1 MGGRAV
7 EGTGLENRQGFT
19 LLVGSNPTPS
29 ATPLFLP
36 VSGRLKNGGITSPDV
51 PKHVSGC
58 LWRFPAISYKM
69 GERTGEI
76 SAMGRTGKLTAIEVT
91 RAKGPAVLH
100 DGGGLYLRVSAA
112 DTKSWVFR
120 FQLSGKRRDMGLGPF
135 PDISLADARQKA
147 AEHRKQRHDGID
159 PLDAKV
165 AQRQAQR
172 AAVAKGRTFSEVA
185 EEFMRRNKA
194 GWRNPKHRRQW
205 ESTLAAYAYPVLGGL
220 PVSAIDAGLV
230 VQVLDPIWTEKPE
243 TASRVRGRIE
253 AVLDAATV
261 RGFRQGP
268 NPAQWK
274 GNLAHILPA
283 RAKVR
288 RVEQHAALPYDDLP
302 EFFATLQD
310 REGMAARALEFA
322 ILTAARTGEV
332 LGATWREI
340 DLNAKVWIVPSARMK
355 GGREHRVSLS
365 ATTLVL
371 LDKVRPLALTSDGDP
386 DPAAPVF
393 PGPRRAL
400 PLSQM
405 AMLMLLRRIG
415 RGGLTTHGFRSTFS
429 DWAAE
434 RTNYPRE
441 VVEMALA
448 HAIESKVEAAY
459 RRGDLFE
466 KRRQLMEAWA
476 RFCETLAGTGEVI
489 SLRAGA

>member
-1 MGGRAV
+1 MA
-7 EGTGLENRQGFT
+7 
-19 LLVGSNPTPS
+19 
-29 ATPLFLP
+29 
-36 VSGRLKNGGITSPDV
+36 
-51 PKHVSGC
+51 
-58 LWRFPAISYKM
+58 
-69 GERTGEI
+69 
-76 SAMGRTGKLTAIEVT
+76 RTGKLLAVEV
-91 RAKGPAVLH
+91 AKVKGPGELH
-100 DGGGLYLRVSAA
+100 DGGGLYLGASRTE
-112 DTKSWVFR
+112 TKSWICR
-120 FQLSGKRRDMGLGPF
+120 FQRDGRRRDMGLGPY
-135 PDISLADARQKA
+135 PDISLADARTRA
-147 AEHRKQRHDGID
+147 STHRRQLHDGID
-159 PLDAKV
+159 PLDAKE
-165 AQRQAQR
+165 AQRRVER
-172 AAVAKGRTFSEVA
+172 ASVAKGRTFREIA
-185 EEFMRRNKA
+185 EEFIGRNQTS
-194 GWRNPKHRRQW
+194 WRNAKHRQQW
-205 ESTLAAYAYPVLGGL
+205 RNTLQAYVYPAIGDL
-220 PVSAIDAGLV
+220 PVAVIDTGLV

-288 RVEQHAALPYDDLP
+288 RVEHHAALPYGGLP

-393 PGPRRAL
+393 SGPRRAL

-466 KRRQLMEAWA
+466 KRRQLMESWA
-476 RFCETLAGTGEVI
+476 RFCETLAGTG
-489 SLRAGA
+489 